1 MKEDELLIEE
11 VNIYTS
17 SCNEIRSDCLTDCID
32 GSAWLSTLE

>member
-17 SCNEIRSDCLTDCID
+17 SCNEIRYDCLTDV
-32 GSAWLSTLE
+32 